1 MAFDPSGSFVEYTI
15 RVDTSEAT
23 ANISELNRLLTT
35 YVSLA
40 RRLGIEGDL
49 MDAIARFQQLRIA
62 AETAYR
68 SVMLLYTA
76 TGPIGWL
83 IGIGGL
89 GLSVLMAADQMQARR
104 PRY

>member
-1 MAFDPSGSFVEYTI
+1 VFTLSEETI
-15 RVDTSEAT
+15 TYNITVNTSEAVT
-23 ANISELNRLLTT
+23 NISELNRLLTT
-35 YVSLA
+35 YVALA
-40 RRLGIEGDL
+40 RRLGIEGNL

-83 IGIGGL
+83 IGLGGL
-89 GLSVLMAADQMQARR
+89 GLSALMAADQMQARR

>member
-1 MAFDPSGSFVEYTI
+1 VFTLSEETI
-15 RVDTSEAT
+15 TYNITVSTSEAVT
-23 ANISELNRLLTT
+23 NISELNRLLTT
-35 YVSLA
+35 YVALA
-40 RRLGIEGDL
+40 RRLGIEGNL

-89 GLSVLMAADQMQARR
+89 GLSALMAADQMQARR

>member
-1 MAFDPSGSFVEYTI
+1 MFTLSEETI
-15 RVDTSEAT
+15 TYNITVNTSEAVT
-23 ANISELNRLLTT
+23 NISELNRLLTT
-35 YVSLA
+35 YVALA
-40 RRLGIEGDL
+40 RRLGIEGNL

-83 IGIGGL
+83 IGLGGL
-89 GLSVLMAADQMQARR
+89 GLSALMAADQMQARR

>member
-1 MAFDPSGSFVEYTI
+1 MSEETI
-15 RVDTSEAT
+15 TYNITVNTSEAVT
-23 ANISELNRLLTT
+23 NISELNRLLTT
-35 YVSLA
+35 YVALA
-40 RRLGIEGDL
+40 RRLGIEGNL

-83 IGIGGL
+83 IGLGGL
-89 GLSVLMAADQMQARR
+89 GLSALMAADQMQARR
-104 PRY
+104 PRD

>member
-1 MAFDPSGSFVEYTI
+1 MSVGCTGGDITYNLK
-15 RVDTSEAT
+15 VDNSQVATS
-23 ANISELNRLLTT
+23 ISELNRLLTT
-35 YVSLA
+35 YVALA
-40 RRLGIEGDL
+40 RRLGIEGNL

-89 GLSVLMAADQMQARR
+89 GLSALMAADQMQARR
-104 PRY
+104 TRY